1 MVFLGENAMT
11 QMNSPMTPGTANAP
25 ASPVTLH
32 GPRPMVTRIS
42 RRAVLLAAVF
52 GAALG
57 LVILVAGFGD
67 PRRAKREGL
76 PDENAIRPAGPNES
90 VRDLPSDYSFD
101 VRQAARG
108 IGYEGL
114 TVPPAPATKQSG
126 PTGPSAQEQ
135 ALAEQ
140 LRQLAELRRHL
151 LEQQRK
157 EAEQA
162 LDSPLLFAG
171 AKSARLVEPFL
182 PTTMPVARTGMA
194 MPDAHA
200 RTPADLLSGLN
211 PVGAATGEAG
221 NGVLQNHQS
230 EKEAFLTKAAA
241 IEPYLTKPL
250 LVPESKYELKA
261 GSVIPGALVTAI
273 NTDLPGEVIGQVTE
287 NVYDSVTGD
296 YLLVPQGSRLLGK
309 YQSLVTN
316 GQNRALL
323 VWQRLIYPNGNSII
337 LDGMAGTD
345 PSGQAGLADEVDY
358 HLDKLAK
365 ATALTTA
372 LAFAGNL
379 ARSPQAGSG
388 AGNGGNGG
396 GIGQDAIGDSVAQQV
411 NRVGEKVITKELDV
425 QPTIT
430 IRTGWPLRVLVN
442 KDMVLAPYAP

>member
-1 MVFLGENAMT
+1 MT
-11 QMNSPMTPGTANAP
+11 QMNSQLTPPPGTAPFNP
-25 ASPVTLH
+25 LSLH
-32 GPRPMVTRIS
+32 GPRPTVTRIS

-57 LVILVAGFGD
+57 LVILVVGFGD
-67 PRRAKREGL
+67 SRRPRKDGL
-76 PDENAIRPAGPNES
+76 PDESAIRPSGPNEA
-90 VRDLPSDYSFD
+90 VKDLPSDYSFD

-114 TVPPAPATKQSG
+114 VGVSPAPATRPSG
-126 PTGPSAQEQ
+126 PTPQEQ

-162 LDSPLLFAG
+162 LDSPLVFAG
-171 AKSARLVEPFL
+171 AKSSRLTDLIP
-182 PTTMPVARTGMA
+182 PATMPTSRSGAGSGTASGMMGMPGPVKSAGLLETSNPLGAVTG
-194 MPDAHA
+194 D
-200 RTPADLLSGLN
+200 
-211 PVGAATGEAG
+211 AG
-221 NGVLQNHQS
+221 NGVAQNHQS

-273 NTDLPGEVIGQVTE
+273 NTDLPGEVIGHVTE

-296 YLLVPQGSRLLGK
+296 TLLVPQGSRLLGK
-309 YQSLVTN
+309 YQSLVSN

-323 VWQRLIYPNGNSII
+323 VWQRLIFPNGRSII
-337 LDGMAGTD
+337 LDGMPGIDPAGR
-345 PSGQAGLADEVDY
+345 AGLADEVDY
-358 HLDKLAK
+358 HLDKLAQ

-379 ARSPQAGSG
+379 ARSPHVGGG
-388 AGNGGNGG
+388 ANGGS
-396 GIGQDAIGDSVAQQV
+396 GQDAIGDTVAQQV
-411 NRVGEKVITKELDV
+411 NRVGEKIISRELDI

>member
-1 MVFLGENAMT
+1 MSQINGNL
-11 QMNSPMTPGTANAP
+11 TPGAAT
-25 ASPVTLH
+25 SPVGPLSIH
-32 GPRPMVTRIS
+32 GPRPGVTRVS
-42 RRAVLLAAVF
+42 RRAVLLAAAF

-57 LVILVAGFGD
+57 LVILLVGFGD
-67 PRRAKREGL
+67 PRRVRKDGA
-76 PDENAIRPAGPNES
+76 PDENAIRPSGPNES
-90 VRDLPSDYSFD
+90 VKDLPTDYSFD

-114 TVPPAPATKQSG
+114 QTPMAPATLPSK
-126 PTGPSAQEQ
+126 PSAQEL

-140 LRQLAELRRHL
+140 LRQLAELRRRM

-162 LDSPLLFAG
+162 LDSPLVFTG
-171 AKSARLVEPFL
+171 AKSSRLMDGIL
-182 PTTMPVARTGMA
+182 PTTMPTLRTGVA
-194 MPDAHA
+194 ISDAHGHLNTGDA
-200 RTPADLLSGLN
+200 LAGLN
-211 PVGAATGEAG
+211 LPGAGAATGDTSA
-221 NGVLQNHQS
+221 GVLQNHQG

-241 IEPYLTKPL
+241 VEPYLTKPL
-250 LVPESKYELKA
+250 LVPQSQYELKA
-261 GSVIPGALVTAI
+261 GSVIAGALVTAI

-287 NVYDSVTGD
+287 NVYDSATGD

-337 LDGMAGTD
+337 LDGMPGAD

-358 HLDKLAK
+358 HLDKLAE

-372 LAFAGNL
+372 LAFGGNL
-379 ARSPQAGSG
+379 ARNPHSSS
-388 AGNGGNGG
+388 GNGSN
-396 GIGQDAIGDSVAQQV
+396 GQDAIGDTVAQQV
-411 NRVGEKVITKELDV
+411 NRVGEKILDKELDV